1 MGEKDERLYGRTAA
15 VVNIAT
21 SFLAPRA
28 LRGLRPQPARDVP
41 ALLHRFGLALLAVG
55 KAASRPDA
63 SRPAPT
69 AVDGLVRVQREPD
82 AEQRMAGL
90 KLLIAVLRNAQR
102 LQFTVMELSVVT
114 VDHVLQGLVSLHT
127 HSTAVMNTY
136 TNE

>member
-41 ALLHRFGLALLAVG
+41 ALLHRCGLALLAVG
-55 KAASRPDA
+55 KAAT
-63 SRPAPT
+63 APT
-69 AVDGLVRVQREPD
+69 AADGLVRVQREPD
-82 AEQRMAGL
+82 AEQRMAGF
-90 KLLIAVLRNAQR
+90 KFLIAVLRNAQR
-102 LQFTVMELSVVT
+102 LQLAVMELLVVT
-114 VDHVLQGLVSLHT
+114 VDHVLQGLVRLHT

>member
-15 VVNIAT
+15 VVNTAT

-41 ALLHRFGLALLAVG
+41 ALLHRSGLVLLAVG
-55 KAASRPDA
+55 KAAT
-63 SRPAPT
+63 APT
-69 AVDGLVRVQREPD
+69 AADGLVRVQREPD
-82 AEQRMAGL
+82 AEQRMAGF
-90 KLLIAVLRNAQR
+90 KFLIAVLRNAQR
-102 LQFTVMELSVVT
+102 LQLAVMELLVVT
-114 VDHVLQGLVSLHT
+114 VDHVLQGLVRLHT